1 MASIDKLT
9 LQIGVDGK
17 VAVKEI
23 GKVTSG
29 LEGLQSRATQAGKK
43 AGKSMSGMGSSI
55 RGMVSS
61 VLPKIIVL
69 TSAFAGLSA
78 IMDLGK
84 ESQSLGQLSDKL
96 GVSTEKLSAMGQV
109 IEDMGG
115 SKDALYG
122 TLSALQA
129 SFTQFQQFGEG
140 SLRDASVKYGLS
152 ISGDAD
158 TQLLNIANRMQSMS
172 RGQQADMASMLG
184 IDDQTL
190 ALLREG
196 RGEMEKMIASKSDGL
211 LSKEDAKTGKELNI
225 AINKLKN
232 SFRSISQ
239 TVMSTIVPALS
250 VIVNG
255 VKNVID
261 FFKKFEGLGTAVLIA
276 IAGVITAVLLPS
288 MIKFAVATIVAF
300 APFWAIGAVI
310 AGLVLVFQDL
320 WVGFQGG
327 ESLIFNI
334 AKGIRGLWKTFV
346 GWLDA
351 VIPKTGILRD
361 IFEGIKSVM
370 GFIADNLLKLGDFMG
385 SIWTGIGE
393 SLGIISPSAEK
404 EGSKN
409 TSTNSVVNNVN
420 VNTDSKAPRAM
431 GKAISTEISKGINGQ
446 TSSAMG
452 G

>member
-29 LEGLQSRATQAGKK
+29 LEGLQSRATQAGKN

-334 AKGIRGLWKTFV
+334 AKGIRDLWKTFV